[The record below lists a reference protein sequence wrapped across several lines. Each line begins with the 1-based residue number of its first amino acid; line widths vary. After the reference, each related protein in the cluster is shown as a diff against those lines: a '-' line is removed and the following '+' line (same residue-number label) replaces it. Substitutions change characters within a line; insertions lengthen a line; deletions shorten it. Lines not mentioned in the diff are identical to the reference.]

1 MQVLTSTLPI
11 RGHTGGVTLGGNIGT
26 DSAAGSALT
35 TLGNPKTTGTITL
48 SGVEYNTSDDQ
59 AFTAAAF
66 ALGGANVTFAT
77 SSDPVDFTVSAAGGG
92 DVTLADAANLT
103 INTVAGNIT
112 FGGDILGTDNGEST
126 SVTLNT
132 TGTVSVKSIGADG
145 STADNNIND
154 VTLTGGTVSLN
165 GTISTAVLGG
175 EGETKATD
183 LGDVDINGAVTL
195 AGATTIDTSSSGGTV
210 HFNSTIN
217 GGQNLTIKSGAGRVD
232 LAGVV
237 GGTTAIGNLVIN
249 AASASHTGAGA
260 IYIDDI
266 GDTDVTAAAGTVNVG
281 NSNTATIDLTG
292 DIYRIGASV
301 FTATSGDNINLTD
314 ASGNVE
320 FDLANASLEFASKY

>member
-1 MQVLTSTLPI
+1 M
-11 RGHTGGVTLGGNIGT
+11 
-26 DSAAGSALT
+26 
-35 TLGNPKTTGTITL
+35 GNPKTTGTITL
-48 SGVEYNTSDDQ
+48 SGVEYNTSDAQ

-66 ALGGANVTFAT
+66 ALSGADVTFTT
-77 SSDPVDFTVSAAGGG
+77 SSDHVDFTVSAAGGG

-183 LGDVDINGAVTL
+183 LGDVDL
-195 AGATTIDTSSSGGTV
+195 
-210 HFNSTIN
+210 
-217 GGQNLTIKSGAGRVD
+217 
-232 LAGVV
+232 
-237 GGTTAIGNLVIN
+237 
-249 AASASHTGAGA
+249 
-260 IYIDDI
+260 
-266 GDTDVTAAAGTVNVG
+266 
-281 NSNTATIDLTG
+281 
-292 DIYRIGASV
+292 
-301 FTATSGDNINLTD
+301 
-314 ASGNVE
+314 
-320 FDLANASLEFASKY
+320 SLIHI